1 MTCASCVGRVERKL
15 RKIPGVDPAV
25 NLPLESA
32 RVIVPEG
39 VSDEQIV
46 ETINNA
52 G

>member
-32 RVIVPEG
+32 RIQPVRIAPE
-39 VSDEQIV
+39 EPR
-46 ETINNA
+46 
-52 G
+52 